1 MQNIVDSK
9 NINKKINPK
18 INPNIKSNKNSN
30 VRAKAKP
37 KPSITPRKNSNPPRR
52 ITSQINSAKSLNN
65 EEYKKKV
72 TQSSIKSENLRSN
85 SKDIKGPK
93 KLNHIKMR
101 IAAMLLAS
109 SAVVGPIVG
118 NEINEFKNE
127 QAERS
132 LSILKEELGADEI
145 YNNSTMLSSNSSK
158 TEYSVI
164 KNGATYTYLAYNN
177 DGSINVKEN
186 SIGDSEL
193 INAISIVTNADGGS
207 IFDAINA
214 KRLADEIESG
224 KEFEIKMYKEDE
236 EKDEGFEPGE

>member
-9 NINKKINPK
+9 NTNRK
-18 INPNIKSNKNSN
+18 INPNINSN
-30 VRAKAKP
+30 VKAKAKPKP

-72 TQSSIKSENLRSN
+72 TKSIKSENLRSN
-85 SKDIKGPK
+85 SKDIKGAK

-101 IAAMLLAS
+101 IAAILLAS
-109 SAVVGPIVG
+109 SALVGPIVG

-132 LSILKEELGADEI
+132 LSILKEELGADKI

-158 TEYSVI
+158 IEYSVI

-193 INAISIVTNADGGS
+193 INAISIVTNADGGT

-224 KEFEIKMYKEDE
+224 KEFKIKMYKEDE
-236 EKDEGFEPGE
+236 EKDEGFELGE